1 MTEYIGD
8 RGRMT
13 PQLPCRRAAL
23 VGATGLLI
31 ALCGSFETR
40 ADSTSPNPEAAMPAD
55 YTDPAHWLCRPGRAD
70 ACAANLDATVISE
83 DGSMIRE
90 AYHADPDAPI
100 DCSYVYPTVSHEPT
114 GNSDLAIDGDL
125 TFAANQQFARFGARC
140 RLFAPVYR
148 QITIPALVALF
159 SGEPIPMSF
168 DLGYSDVRAA
178 WQDYLANDNHGRGFV
193 LVGHSQ
199 GTGVLA
205 RLIREEIDGK
215 PIQAQLV
222 SALLIGG
229 AQGDVRVKTGDASAF
244 SFLHIPVCRANA
256 EIGCVIGFSSFR
268 AETPPAPGT
277 LFEKAPEGTHPVCAN
292 PAALE
297 GGSGTLDAYLSTSGA
312 LISSPEPKT
321 PYIWTD
327 PPHPIDTP
335 FVKVPGLLSTSCVEN
350 GQIVYLAVNR
360 NASPN
365 GRRASDIK
373 GDLIS
378 SITGKLA
385 PSWGLHL
392 IDVNLTMGNLLTIVG
407 DETRAYLAQSK
418 KN

>member
-1 MTEYIGD
+1 MNQHRVVD
-8 RGRMT
+8 RVRMA
-13 PQLPCRRAAL
+13 PRRAVLIGA
-23 VGATGLLI
+23 VGLSI
-31 ALCGSFETR
+31 ALCGSFEAR
-40 ADSTSPNPEAAMPAD
+40 AESTNPNAEAAAPAD
-55 YTDPAHWLCRPGRAD
+55 YADPAHWLCRPGRAD
-70 ACAANLDATVISE
+70 ACAANLDATVIAA
-83 DGSMIRE
+83 DGSMTHE

-100 DCSYVYPTVSHEPT
+100 DCFYVYPTVSHEPT
-114 GNSDLAIDGDL
+114 GNADLAIDSDL
-125 TFAANQQFARFGARC
+125 TFVALQQFARFGARC

-148 QITIPALVALF
+148 QITIPGLLALF
-159 SGEPIPMSF
+159 SGKPLPMNR
-168 DLGYSDVRAA
+168 DLGYSDVLAA
-178 WQDYLANDNHGRGFV
+178 WQNYLAVDNHGRGFV

-205 RLIREEIDGK
+205 RLVREEIDGK

-229 AQGDVRVKTGDASAF
+229 ALGAVRVETGDASAF
-244 SFLHIPVCRANA
+244 AFPHIPVCRANA

-292 PAALE
+292 PAALD

-312 LISSPEPKT
+312 LIASPEPKT
-321 PYIWTD
+321 PFAWTD
-327 PPHPIDTP
+327 PPHPIETP
-335 FVKVPGLLSTSCVEN
+335 FVKIPGLLSASCVEN
-350 GQIVYLAVNR
+350 GQVVYLAVSR
-360 NASPN
+360 NAAPD
-365 GRRASDIK
+365 GGRASDIK
-373 GDLIS
+373 GDLIDS
-378 SITGKLA
+378 SGKLL

-407 DETRAYLAQSK
+407 DETGAYLAQSK

>member
-1 MTEYIGD
+1 MNQDLVD

-13 PQLPCRRAAL
+13 PRLSGRRAAL
-23 VGATGLLI
+23 IGAAGLLI
-31 ALCGSFETR
+31 ALCGSFEVR
-40 ADSTSPNPEAAMPAD
+40 AKSTSPNTEAAMPAD
-55 YTDPAHWLCRPGRAD
+55 YSDPAHWLCRPGRAD
-70 ACAANLDATVISE
+70 ACTANLDATIIAE
-83 DGSMIRE
+83 NGSMTHE

-100 DCSYVYPTVSHEPT
+100 DCFYVYPTVSHEPT
-114 GNSDLAIDGDL
+114 GNADFAIDSDL
-125 TFAANQQFARFGARC
+125 TFAAIQQFARFGARC

-159 SGEPIPMSF
+159 SGKPIPMNR
-168 DLGYSDVRAA
+168 DLGYSDVLAA
-178 WQDYLANDNHGRGFV
+178 WQNYLANDNHGRGFV

-205 RLIREEIDGK
+205 RLVREEIDGK

-229 AQGDVRVKTGDASAF
+229 ALGDVRVKTGDTPAF
-244 SFLHIPVCRANA
+244 VFPHIPVCRSNA

-297 GGSGTLDAYLSTSGA
+297 GGSGTLEAYLSTSGA

-321 PYIWTD
+321 PFVWTD
-327 PPHPIDTP
+327 PPYPIETP
-335 FVKVPGLLSTSCVEN
+335 FVKVPGLLSASCVEN
-350 GQIVYLAVNR
+350 GQVVYLAVSR
-360 NASPN
+360 NAAQD

-373 GDLIS
+373 GDLINS
-378 SITGKLA
+378 SGALL

-392 IDVNLTMGNLLTIVG
+392 IDVNLTMGNLLSIVG
-407 DETRAYLAQSK
+407 DETRTYLAQSK

>member
-1 MTEYIGD
+1 MNQDLVD

-13 PQLPCRRAAL
+13 PRLSGRRAAL
-23 VGATGLLI
+23 IGAAGLLI
-31 ALCGSFETR
+31 ALCGSFEVR
-40 ADSTSPNPEAAMPAD
+40 ADSTSPNTEAAMPAD
-55 YTDPAHWLCRPGRAD
+55 YSDPAHWLCRPGRAD
-70 ACAANLDATVISE
+70 ACTANLDATIIAE
-83 DGSMIRE
+83 NGSMTHE

-100 DCSYVYPTVSHEPT
+100 DCFYVYPTVSHEPT
-114 GNSDLAIDGDL
+114 GNADFAIDSDL
-125 TFAANQQFARFGARC
+125 TFAAIQQFARFGARC

-159 SGEPIPMSF
+159 SGKPIPMNR
-168 DLGYSDVRAA
+168 DLGYSDVLAA
-178 WQDYLANDNHGRGFV
+178 WQNYLANDNHGRGFV

-205 RLIREEIDGK
+205 RLVREEIDGK

-229 AQGDVRVKTGDASAF
+229 ALGDVRVKTGDTPAF
-244 SFLHIPVCRANA
+244 VFPHIPVCRSNA

-297 GGSGTLDAYLSTSGA
+297 GGSGTLEAYLSTSGA

-321 PYIWTD
+321 PFVWTD
-327 PPHPIDTP
+327 PPYPIETP
-335 FVKVPGLLSTSCVEN
+335 FVKVPGLLSASCVEN
-350 GQIVYLAVNR
+350 GQVVYLAVSR
-360 NASPN
+360 NAAQD

-373 GDLIS
+373 GDLINS
-378 SITGKLA
+378 SGALL

-392 IDVNLTMGNLLTIVG
+392 IDVNLTMDNLLSIVG
-407 DETRAYLAQSK
+407 DETRTYLAQSK